1 MEIFFSAIILFLS
14 IYKMM
19 YFIRIYEP
27 CNEMVI
33 ILQAVT
39 YDLIPFAI
47 LSLCLLFSLSKIYQV
62 LHMGV
67 NDPMNLYA

>member
-27 CNEMVI
+27 CNEIVI
-33 ILQAVT
+33 VMQAII
-39 YDLIPFAI
+39 YDTIPFAI
-47 LSLCLLFSLSKIYQV
+47 LSFGLLFSLSKIYQV

-67 NDPMNLYA
+67 NDP